1 MKESQLMPSKIS
13 QSDAQNPNTFYLA
26 NPTFRSEKGV
36 LVLHAWW
43 GLNKLIRSFVDR
55 LAGEGFIALAPDLYQ
70 GKIATTIEEAKKLRS
85 KVKQQAASEQ
95 ILQALDQ
102 LRTLSSE
109 NQTLGVVGF
118 SLGGW
123 WALWLAEQESSP
135 ISATV
140 VFYGS
145 RGGEYIQSRSA
156 FQFHLAETD
165 PYVSASGVKTLRKKL
180 SAAGR
185 QAEFHVY
192 PGTGHWFFEDDRP
205 EAYQPEAAE
214 LAWNRTLEFLK
225 KKL

>member
-1 MKESQLMPSKIS
+1 M
-13 QSDAQNPNTFYLA
+13 
-26 NPTFRSEKGV
+26 

-43 GLNKLIRSFVDR
+43 GLNKFMRGFCNR

-123 WALWLAEQESSP
+123 WVLWLAEQEFSP

-145 RGGEYIQSRSA
+145 RGGEYIQGRST

-165 PYVSASGVKTLRKKL
+165 PYVSASGVKALRKKL
-180 SAAGR
+180 AAAGK